1 VEELP
6 IGRAWRN
13 NDREAEALA
22 SGVAEDIP
30 SLNAPIEERQRWLL
44 EHRGPEYLAPEV
56 LEDLRDRV
64 CAMPE
69 CDTKAVSRS
78 LFCGYHQRTAVGE
91 AGARELRQLTREME
105 RLGRI
110 TNGEAKKREV
120 GKFRKR
126 VESGDFAILFSGKM
140 QETLDRAAKDAE
152 LTMELGALR
161 VALVRALQ
169 EIEDPAELSTM
180 ISRIAN
186 ASARTVRANAA
197 VRKERGRSGSG
208 TNSGSPLNGRGV

>member
-1 VEELP
+1 MEN
-6 IGRAWRN
+6 GM
-13 NDREAEALA
+13 
-22 SGVAEDIP
+22 AEDMP
-30 SLNAPIEERQRWLL
+30 SPNAPIEERQRWLL

-69 CDTKAVSRS
+69 CDATAVSRS

-110 TNGEAKKREV
+110 TDGEAKKREV

-126 VESGDFAILFSGKM
+126 AESGDFAILFSGKM
-140 QETLDRAAKDAE
+140 QETLDRAAEDAQ
-152 LTMELGALR
+152 LGLELGALR

-169 EIEDPAELSTM
+169 EIEDPAEMSTM
-180 ISRIAN
+180 VSRIAN
-186 ASARTVRANAA
+186 ASARTVRANVA
-197 VRKERGRSGSG
+197 VRRERGQ
-208 TNSGSPLNGRGV
+208 